1 MFVHPQPSQSRCD
14 IIIQAKCR
22 VTVFE
27 IGIPP
32 KNFDHRSGRVVLPDL
47 RHLQC
52 SRLKFLPNMIIVSEP
67 REKAYGIIPV
77 ARKLYLGLFHDIIVG
92 GLVFCA
98 RDALCP
104 VSWSAQVYYRNRL
117 CDPSC
122 FVHNSLSQ

>member
-1 MFVHPQPSQSRCD
+1 MFVHPQPSQSRRY
-14 IIIQAKCR
+14 IIIQAECR

-77 ARKLYLGLFHDIIVG
+77 ARKLYLSLFHYGVEERRPSAYTDVCAAPFLCIHHSMEGRNKAGLFEE
-92 GLVFCA
+92 
-98 RDALCP
+98 
-104 VSWSAQVYYRNRL
+104 
-117 CDPSC
+117 
-122 FVHNSLSQ
+122 